1 MCTIDNGLSMVNVD
15 AAWQYVS
22 KGIII
27 VLAVLLDQ
35 IMSSRKK
42 G

>member
-1 MCTIDNGLSMVNVD
+1 MNVD

-22 KGIII
+22 QGLLI
-27 VLAVLLDQ
+27 VFAVLLDQ